1 MNFEERLREEI
12 NMYPFQSSERRLL
25 KVVLGEF
32 QRKAVGKSASDEAG
46 YNVVRKMIKANEENS
61 ARLGEDDPRTQ
72 VFKEENQVMAMLL
85 PKWWDADEIQ
95 AHLDLELI
103 RSAKNDGQ
111 AMGLAMRT
119 LKGLDAPVEGD
130 VVKAVV
136 SKIRES

>member
-1 MNFEERLREEI
+1 MNFEEKLRVKI
-12 NMYPFQSSERRLL
+12 NTFPFQSSERNLL

-32 QRKAVGKSASDEAG
+32 QRKGVGKSVSDETG
-46 YNVVRKMIKANEENS
+46 YNVVRKMIKVNEENS
-61 ARLGEDDPRTQ
+61 ALLGEDDPWTQ
-72 VFKEENQVMAMLL
+72 VFEEENQVMAMLL
-85 PKWWDADEIQ
+85 PKCWDAEHIQ

-103 RSAKNDGQ
+103 RAAKNDGQ

-119 LKGLDAPVEGD
+119 LKELDAPVEGD

>member
-1 MNFEERLREEI
+1 MNFEEKLRAQI
-12 NMYPFQSSERRLL
+12 NVFPFQSSERRLL

-61 ARLGEDDPRTQ
+61 DRLGEDDPRTQ
-72 VFKEENQVMAMLL
+72 VFEEENQVMAMLL
-85 PKWWDADEIQ
+85 PKCWDADEIQ

-103 RSAKNDGQ
+103 RAAKNDGQ

-119 LKGLDAPVEGD
+119 LKGLDAPVEGN